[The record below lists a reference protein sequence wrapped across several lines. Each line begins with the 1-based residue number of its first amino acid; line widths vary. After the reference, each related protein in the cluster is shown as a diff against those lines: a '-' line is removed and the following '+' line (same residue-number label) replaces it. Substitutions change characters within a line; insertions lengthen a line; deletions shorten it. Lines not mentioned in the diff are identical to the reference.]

1 MFNEL
6 TGNARVKDALK
17 RMITS
22 DRLPGALLF
31 AGEEGVGKKRFAL
44 EVARTLNCRT
54 PKDGEACGVC
64 SSCVRIAKLNYPER
78 DDADEWTQ
86 IIWTGHPDVGLVVAP
101 KRVLRVEQIGRAHV

>member
-1 MFNEL
+1 MFSEL
-6 TGNARVKDALK
+6 TGNTRVKEALK

-54 PKDGEACGVC
+54 PRDGEACGVC
-64 SSCVRIAKLNYPER
+64 PSCVRIAKR
-78 DDADEWTQ
+78 
-86 IIWTGHPDVGLVVAP
+86 GSS
-101 KRVLRVEQIGRAHV
+101 